1 MRSNAIRYYPDANNQ
16 YKPVSN
22 NKNGINSMA
31 FYKAY
36 KPARKSQVM
45 KYGLPKIVAFK

>member
-1 MRSNAIRYYPDANNQ
+1 MRSNAIRYYPDANQ

-31 FYKAY
+31 FYNKPY

-45 KYGLPKIVAFK
+45 KFPKIVAFK